1 MNVDDVV
8 NNSIEMM
15 KTVENK
21 ANKLKNKL
29 DELLTLT
36 GRYRQYIETYHPE
49 IHNKAVDY
57 IKEND

>member
-29 DELLTLT
+29 DELLTLMSK
-36 GRYRQYIETYHPE
+36 YRQYIETFHPE

-57 IKEND
+57 IKENN

>member
-1 MNVDDVV
+1 MNANDVLT
-8 NNSIEMM
+8 NAIEMM
-15 KTVENK
+15 AKVENK
-21 ANKLKNKL
+21 AKELKKKL
-29 DELLTLT
+29 DEVLTLT